1 MPTPEIMS
9 MKMTAD
15 HKYRLPPVAGGGR
28 AAAWSVGLRAVLP
41 EVRSATFGIDLSRPD
56 DHRTTNDPLGS

>member
-15 HKYRLPPVAGGGR
+15 HKYRLPPVARGGR
-28 AAAWSVGLRAVLP
+28 AAAWSVGLRGGVIRGP
-41 EVRSATFGIDLSRPD
+41 VGDLR
-56 DHRTTNDPLGS
+56 N

>member
-15 HKYRLPPVAGGGR
+15 HKYRLPR
-28 AAAWSVGLRAVLP
+28 WQEAAAPQPGRLALRGGVT
-41 EVRSATFGIDLSRPD
+41 EVRSATFR
-56 DHRTTNDPLGS
+56 N